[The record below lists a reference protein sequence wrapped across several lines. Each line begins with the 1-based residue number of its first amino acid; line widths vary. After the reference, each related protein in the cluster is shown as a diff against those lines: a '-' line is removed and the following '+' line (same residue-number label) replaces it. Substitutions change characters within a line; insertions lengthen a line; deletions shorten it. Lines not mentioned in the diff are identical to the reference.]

1 MTPQRTPVSPLNG
14 HLGQRLV
21 DVIARRPTGV
31 IGRRAYRDG
40 PKAHEPSFQAVLDA
54 LGSLQD
60 ERVLE
65 IGCGPGVLLQR
76 VLDSATA
83 AAGLDHSADM
93 LALCMARNQDA
104 IANDALRLKL
114 GDAAQIPWPD
124 ESFTAAISANMFF
137 FLTDPMAVLK
147 ELHRILVPGGR
158 LVIASIAGP
167 LPRPSLRNWWLY
179 PPMGPALNV
188 HTDEQMHTMLIQA
201 AFSDVSVESEGG
213 PLALQLAHA
222 RRGSSEHMS

>member
-1 MTPQRTPVSPLNG
+1 
-14 HLGQRLV
+14 
-21 DVIARRPTGV
+21 
-31 IGRRAYRDG
+31 
-40 PKAHEPSFQAVLDA
+40 
-54 LGSLQD
+54 
-60 ERVLE
+60 
-65 IGCGPGVLLQR
+65 
-76 VLDSATA
+76 
-83 AAGLDHSADM
+83 M
-93 LALCMARNQDA
+93 LALCMARNQNA

-137 FLTDPMAVLK
+137 FLTDPVAVLK

-188 HTDEQMHTMLIQA
+188 HTDEQMRAMLIQA
-201 AFSDVSVESEGG
+201 AFIDVRVESEGG

-222 RRGSSEHMS
+222 RRGS